1 MAVLASPDVGIR
13 GRALLIS
20 RVAKLYAV
28 TFNPRVLCR
37 TLLFFQDRVL
47 PRAAKADNETTGQ
60 LTTGPVEGREQRTKK
75 TPNAQRRTSNVQLRQ
90 EFEQKETKIQKSVS
104 VGHRNQHA
112 RRVCYPST
120 LNSHLSRRS
129 FNEGGTI
136 N

>member
-1 MAVLASPDVGIR
+1 MLPECDDGTTRRRNGPREKDCFDEPPKPTR
-13 GRALLIS
+13 GTR
-20 RVAKLYAV
+20 
-28 TFNPRVLCR
+28 P
-37 TLLFFQDRVL
+37 L

-60 LTTGPVEGREQRTKK
+60 LTTGPAEGREQRAKK
-75 TPNAQRRTSNVQLRQ
+75 TPNAERPTSNVQLRQ
-90 EFEQKETKIQKSVS
+90 KFEQKETKIQKSVS

-129 FNEGGTI
+129 FNEGATI